1 MSEPVLLYK
10 EFIFVID
17 TNSHKHDF
25 CKELVAYCTGFVHE
39 GSVTSKYS
47 EAFYDEMNLC
57 DETSKGLF
65 AEDKNPFSGYI
76 VDREDDCGELSPCCV
91 LLNKNYAINDEGDAK
106 QLEEANYDEYC
117 YPAPFSVGIFFDKY
131 PEQSQIEI
139 LKSRAIKFFKEVW
152 IWPHGS
158 VGIEGFRIIVH
169 SKYGEEI
176 FLD

>member
-17 TNSHKHDF
+17 TNFHTHDF
-25 CKELVAYCTGFVHE
+25 CKELVAYCTGFYPESANQDTYHE
-39 GSVTSKYS
+39 M
-47 EAFYDEMNLC
+47 FYDEMNLF
-57 DETSKGLF
+57 DVVSEPIFK
-65 AEDKNPFSGYI
+65 EDKNPFSGYI
-76 VDREDDCGELSPCCV
+76 VDREDDCGDLSPCCV

-106 QLEEANYDEYC
+106 PVDEANYDQYC

-131 PEQSQIEI
+131 PEESQIKI
-139 LKSRAIKFFKEVW
+139 IKSRATKFFKEVW
-152 IWPHGS
+152 QHKP
-158 VGIEGFRIIVH
+158 VLIEGFRVIVH